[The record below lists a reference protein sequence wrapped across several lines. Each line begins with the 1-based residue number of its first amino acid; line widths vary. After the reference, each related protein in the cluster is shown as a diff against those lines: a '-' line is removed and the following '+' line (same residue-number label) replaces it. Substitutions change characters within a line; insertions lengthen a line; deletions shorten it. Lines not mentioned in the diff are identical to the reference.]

1 MLTQEVLLLGVVILV
16 ERLEVDILVQLLERP
31 VVDILVE
38 LLEVDILEAHLVVVI
53 LEVLQEELLGV
64 GIRVGLLEEDI
75 QVELLSSLALPEVD
89 IGQVPHLVECHQEED
104 IKVVTQEHRAA
115 TRWVGDDL
123 QLILR

>member
-1 MLTQEVLLLGVVILV
+1 MLTQEVLLLGVILV
-16 ERLEVDILVQLLERP
+16 ERLEVDILVQLLERL

-53 LEVLQEELLGV
+53 QEVLQEELLGV
-64 GIRVGLLEEDI
+64 GIQVGLLEEDI
-75 QVELLSSLALPEVD
+75 QVELLSSLELPEVD
-89 IGQVPHLVECHQEED
+89 IGQVPHLVECHQED

>member
-1 MLTQEVLLLGVVILV
+1 MLTQEVLLLGVILV
-16 ERLEVDILVQLLERP
+16 ERLEVDILVQLLERL

-64 GIRVGLLEEDI
+64 GIQVGLLEEDI
-75 QVELLSSLALPEVD
+75 QVELLSSLELPEVD
-89 IGQVPHLVECHQEED
+89 IGQVPHLVECPQED
-104 IKVVTQEHRAA
+104 IKVVTQEHRVA